1 PEYTDISAGQGTDSG
16 WNPSAVI
23 DATNG
28 KLLVVTDNGAN
39 SHKPA
44 LFRCNLDGTGC
55 AYADISAGQGTHSGL
70 NPSAVIDAANARLLV
85 VTNNGRNSHKPAL
98 FRCNLDG
105 TGCTYTDISAGQGEF
120 SGSHPSAVIDSTN
133 RKLLVVAENG
143 ANSYKPALFRCN
155 LDGTG
160 CTYTDISAGQ
170 GPNSGD
176 SPTAL
181 IDSTNDK
188 LLVVTNNGA
197 NWDRAAL
204 FRCNLDGTG
213 CTYTDISAGQGP
225 VSPLSASAVIYI
237 TKRKLLVITAVGAL
251 FRCNLDGTGCTY
263 TDISAGQGVL
273 SGFNPSAVID
283 STNGKLLVV
292 TTNFR
297 NSLKLGLFRCNL
309 DGTGCTY
316 TDISAGQ
323 GVFSGFYPSAVID
336 TANGKLLVAT
346 KNGANANKPALFQVC
361 LQSPEK
367 SSKSQ

>member
-1 PEYTDISAGQGTDSG
+1 
-16 WNPSAVI
+16 
-23 DATNG
+23 
-28 KLLVVTDNGAN
+28 
-39 SHKPA
+39 
-44 LFRCNLDGTGC
+44 
-55 AYADISAGQGTHSGL
+55 
-70 NPSAVIDAANARLLV
+70 
-85 VTNNGRNSHKPAL
+85 
-98 FRCNLDG
+98 
-105 TGCTYTDISAGQGEF
+105 
-120 SGSHPSAVIDSTN
+120 
-133 RKLLVVAENG
+133 
-143 ANSYKPALFRCN
+143 
-155 LDGTG
+155 
-160 CTYTDISAGQ
+160 
-170 GPNSGD
+170 
-176 SPTAL
+176 L